1 MRWVLGFV
9 FVVCTSF
16 CNMAFPF
23 TPHTTFT
30 DDATPAIDAGFLNN
44 LQGGLSAA
52 AAPVYQEQT
61 KCKAIA
67 IDTATVKVVV
77 TSTLIKDAAT
87 SQYVACPYAGATLS
101 PAHLT
106 PTPAVTWP
114 LSRWLYGYLVCTN
127 GIASFE
133 VSETAPDTI
142 IGRAPLYKTGDVT
155 RRYLV
160 SFYSDGSGNLY
171 RFGSINGK
179 YTYTDRV
186 PVVSV
191 VTGSTSLV
199 PTTIATAVPPHAL
212 NAAFQAYG
220 DSTYTSSNA
229 LYVSPDGF
237 GSNFSILLAWT
248 AYSGVGDR
256 PWAIGYLPM
265 PLLNGNSF
273 QWKTTSAGISSL
285 IINLVEWSE

>member
-1 MRWVLGFV
+1 MRWLISLLL
-9 FVVCTSF
+9 VVCTSF
-16 CNMAFPF
+16 GMAFPF

-30 DDATPAIDAGFLNN
+30 DDATPAIDAGFLND
-44 LQGGLSAA
+44 LQGGVNAV
-52 AAPVYQEQT
+52 AAPVYQEQA

-67 IDTATVKVVV
+67 IDLATVQVVV

-87 SQYVACPYAGATLS
+87 SQYIACPYAGTTLT
-101 PAHLT
+101 PTHLT

-127 GIASFE
+127 GVASFE

-142 IGRAPLYKTGDVT
+142 IGRAPLYKTGDET

-171 RFGSINGK
+171 RFGSINGR

-186 PVVSV
+186 PVVNV

-199 PTTIATAVPPHAL
+199 PTSIATAVPPHAL
-212 NAAFQAYG
+212 NVALQGWG
-220 DSTYTSSNA
+220 DSTYTSSNTV
-229 LYVSPDGF
+229 YVTPDGF
-237 GSNFSILLAWT
+237 GSNYSILLVWT
-248 AYSGVGDR
+248 AYSGSGDR
-256 PWAIGYLPM
+256 PWASGYLSM

-273 QWKTTSAGISSL
+273 QWKTASAGVASL
-285 IINLVEWSE
+285 LINVIEWSE